1 VIHIRAVSP
10 RDVTKSLVDLLE
22 TNAGVLNLIV
32 LNGAA
37 RNPDGDAVQFDV
49 ITAEANRV
57 LQEMRKLDIDRRGS
71 IIMEKVDAELS
82 DRAAGAERRELG
94 ALNFAPI
101 WEEAEARIRAGGRY
115 PPSWF
120 VLLTIAGL
128 IAVVGILTN
137 SQILI
142 VGAMVVGPEYAAM
155 ISVALGINKGDHVA
169 VRRGLVALSVGFLVA
184 IVVALAFSLVVRAFD
199 LEPRAFDL
207 GIRPVSNLIDA
218 PNFFSVVV
226 AILAGIVGVVSLT
239 EARTSTL
246 LGVFISVTTIPA
258 AADVGLSSAY
268 GLWGE
273 ARGSLIQLLLNVG
286 LLIAVGVV
294 GLMAQRRIW
303 QRVATRRSRH
313 TERPRD
319 ER

>member
-1 VIHIRAVSP
+1 
-10 RDVTKSLVDLLE
+10 
-22 TNAGVLNLIV
+22 
-32 LNGAA
+32 
-37 RNPDGDAVQFDV
+37 VQFDL

-57 LQEMRKLDIDRRGS
+57 LQELRDMEVDRRGS
-71 IIMEKVDAELS
+71 IIIEKVDAEFS
-82 DRAAGAERRELG
+82 DRGARAERRG
-94 ALNFAPI
+94 PSALNFAPI

-137 SQILI
+137 SEILI
-142 VGAMVVGPEYAAM
+142 VGAMVVGPEYAAI
-155 ISVALGINKGDHVA
+155 ISVALGINKRDRVA
-169 VRRGLVALSVGFLVA
+169 VREGLVALSVGFLVA
-184 IVVALAFSLVVRAFD
+184 IGVALAFSLVVRALD
-199 LEPRAFDL
+199 LQPRGFSL

-218 PNFFSVVV
+218 PNFFSVAV
-226 AILAGIVGVVSLT
+226 AVLAGIVGVVSLT
-239 EARTSTL
+239 EARAGAL

-258 AADVGLSSAY
+258 AADVGLSSAF

-286 LLIAVGVV
+286 LLIATGVV

-303 QRVATRRSRH
+303 QRIADRASPQTRGPRS
-313 TERPRD
+313 
-319 ER
+319 